1 MKPEMEQLKT
11 RNEFGSKIYGK
22 LVKQYPQLVIEGG
35 SAQKSKNRRR
45 NKKNQKPQR
54 PTAIR
59 GGEENLFSR
68 KSTKFFNCVKRLFM
82 RTLGLTLKK

>member
-22 LVKQYPQLVIEGG
+22 LVKQYPQLVCEGG

-45 NKKNQKPQR
+45 NKKNQKQPQR
-54 PTAIR
+54 PTTIR

-68 KSTKFFNCVKRLFM
+68 KSTKFLIYGRRLFM
-82 RTLGLTLKK
+82 RTLGLT